1 MNSNIWLILTMKL
14 RLLCVGK
21 TNFNFLNE
29 GENEYTNRLIHYCN
43 LSRID
48 IPELKNAKSLSIPEI
63 KNKEG
68 QLILAKVQA
77 TDLLI
82 LLDENGKMYTS
93 NEFATFFEKKMIQG
107 KTSIVFVIGGA
118 FGFSKEVYD
127 RANEL
132 ISLSKMTFS
141 HQLIRIIFL
150 EQLYRSFT
158 ILKGEKY
165 HHN

>member
-1 MNSNIWLILTMKL
+1 MKL

-21 TNFNFLNE
+21 TNFSFLSE
-29 GENEYTNRLIHYCN
+29 GEREYTNLLTHYCN

-48 IPELKNAKSLSIPEI
+48 IPELKNAKSMSTNEI

-68 QLILAKVQA
+68 QLILAKVQP
-77 TDLLI
+77 TDVLI
-82 LLDENGKMYTS
+82 LLDENGKMYNS
-93 NEFATFFEKKMIQG
+93 IEFASFFEKKMIHG

-141 HQLIRIIFL
+141 HQIIRMIFL

>member
-1 MNSNIWLILTMKL
+1 MRL
-14 RLLCVGK
+14 RLICLGK

-29 GENEYTNRLIHYCN
+29 GENEYINRLTHYCN
-43 LSRID
+43 FDRID
-48 IPELKNAKSLSIPEI
+48 IPELKNAKSLSLNEI

-68 QLILAKVQA
+68 HLILAKLRP
-77 TDLLI
+77 TDYLI
-82 LLDENGKMYTS
+82 LMDENGTMYNS
-93 NEFATFFEKKMIQG
+93 VEFSSFLEKKAIQG

-118 FGFSKEVYD
+118 FGFSPAVYE

-132 ISLSKMTFS
+132 VSLSKMTFS

>member
-1 MNSNIWLILTMKL
+1 MKL

-29 GENEYTNRLIHYCN
+29 GEKEYTNRLIHYCN

-68 QLILAKVQA
+68 KLILAKVQA

>member
-1 MNSNIWLILTMKL
+1 MAPLFRGSL
-14 RLLCVGK
+14 RLLD
-21 TNFNFLNE
+21 NPIIDFYAWLLI
-29 GENEYTNRLIHYCN
+29 NRL
-43 LSRID
+43 
-48 IPELKNAKSLSIPEI
+48 SLSKFEI

>member
-1 MNSNIWLILTMKL
+1 LNSNIWLILTMKL

-48 IPELKNAKSLSIPEI
+48 IPELKNAKSLSVPEI

-127 RANEL
+127 RANES

>member
-1 MNSNIWLILTMKL
+1 MKL

-29 GENEYTNRLIHYCN
+29 GEKEYTNRLIHYCN

-63 KNKEG
+63 KTKEG

>member
-1 MNSNIWLILTMKL
+1 MRL
-14 RLLCVGK
+14 RLICVGK

-29 GENEYTNRLIHYCN
+29 GENEYIKRLTHYCN
-43 LSRID
+43 FDRID
-48 IPELKNAKSLSIPEI
+48 IPELKNVKSLSLNEI

-68 QLILAKVQA
+68 HLILAKLRP
-77 TDLLI
+77 TDYLI
-82 LLDENGKMYTS
+82 LMDENGTMYNS
-93 NEFATFFEKKMIQG
+93 IEFSSFLEKKMIQG

-118 FGFSKEVYD
+118 FGFSPAVYE

-132 ISLSKMTFS
+132 VSLSKMTFS

>member
-1 MNSNIWLILTMKL
+1 MKL

-21 TNFNFLNE
+21 TNFSFLSE
-29 GENEYTNRLIHYCN
+29 GEREYTNRLTHYCN

-48 IPELKNAKSLSIPEI
+48 IPELKNAKSMSTNEI

-68 QLILAKVQA
+68 QLILAKVQP
-77 TDLLI
+77 TDVLI
-82 LLDENGKMYTS
+82 LLDENGNMFNS
-93 NEFATFFEKKMIQG
+93 IEFASFFEKKMIQG

-141 HQLIRIIFL
+141 HQIIRMIFL

>member
-1 MNSNIWLILTMKL
+1 MKL

-29 GENEYTNRLIHYCN
+29 GEKEYTNRLIHYCN

-48 IPELKNAKSLSIPEI
+48 FPELKNAKSLSIPEI

-118 FGFSKEVYD
+118 FGFSKEVYE

>member
-1 MNSNIWLILTMKL
+1 MRL
-14 RLLCVGK
+14 RLICVGK

-29 GENEYTNRLIHYCN
+29 GENEYINRLTHYCN
-43 LSRID
+43 FDRID
-48 IPELKNAKSLSIPEI
+48 IPELKNVKSLSLNEI

-68 QLILAKVQA
+68 QLILAKLRP
-77 TDLLI
+77 TDHLI
-82 LLDENGKMYTS
+82 LLDENGNMYNS
-93 NEFATFFEKKMIQG
+93 IEFSSFLEKKAIQG

-118 FGFSKEVYD
+118 FGFSPAVYE

-132 ISLSKMTFS
+132 VSLSKMTFS

>member
-1 MNSNIWLILTMKL
+1 MKL

-21 TNFNFLNE
+21 TNFSFLSE
-29 GENEYTNRLIHYCN
+29 GEREYTNRLTHYCN

-48 IPELKNAKSLSIPEI
+48 IPELKNAKSLSTNEI

-68 QLILAKVQA
+68 QLILAKVQP
-77 TDLLI
+77 TDVLI
-82 LLDENGKMYTS
+82 LLDENGNMFNS
-93 NEFATFFEKKMIQG
+93 IEFSSFFEKKMIQG

-141 HQLIRIIFL
+141 HQIIRMIFL

>member
-1 MNSNIWLILTMKL
+1 MRL
-14 RLLCVGK
+14 RLICVGK

-29 GENEYTNRLIHYCN
+29 GENEYINRLSHYCN
-43 LSRID
+43 FDRID
-48 IPELKNAKSLSIPEI
+48 LPELKNVKSLSLNEI

-68 QLILAKVQA
+68 HLILTKLRP
-77 TDLLI
+77 TDYLI
-82 LLDENGKMYTS
+82 LMDENGIMYNS
-93 NEFATFFEKKMIQG
+93 IEFSSFLEKKVIQG

-118 FGFSKEVYD
+118 FGFSPAVYE

-132 ISLSKMTFS
+132 VSLSKMTFS

>member
-1 MNSNIWLILTMKL
+1 MKL

-29 GENEYTNRLIHYCN
+29 GEKEYTNRLIHYCN

-48 IPELKNAKSLSIPEI
+48 IPELKNAKSFSIPEI

-118 FGFSKEVYD
+118 FGFSKEVYE